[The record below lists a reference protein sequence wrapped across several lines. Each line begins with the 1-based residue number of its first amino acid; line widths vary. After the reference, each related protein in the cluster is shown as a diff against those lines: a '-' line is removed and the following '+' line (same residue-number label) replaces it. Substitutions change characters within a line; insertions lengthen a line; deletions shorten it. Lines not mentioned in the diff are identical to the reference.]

1 MGVSVSK
8 MAEFAAKV
16 ARLHEDELVE
26 LTQAYKSRRKND
38 DHKEISQ
45 FEMDDRIAF
54 VDEAGREY
62 SGIVDKLNKR
72 TVRVRMDD
80 GELIRVE
87 RDNIL
92 GLKSKSDRR
101 DEWVEVR
108 S

>member
-8 MAEFAAKV
+8 MASFAATV
-16 ARLHEDELVE
+16 AQMPEGQLEKLV
-26 LTQAYKSRRKND
+26 QAYKSRRKTD

-87 RDNIL
+87 RDHIL
-92 GLKSKSDRR
+92 GLKSKSDRK